1 MSSTL
6 TVTNITATNLT
17 DGGGTTSTFANVV
30 DGSIKAYSE
39 QDNST
44 NPVTVNQSLN
54 QSSVTDSNLGHKIH
68 NWTTAFSNNTYLGLV
83 GVCGNRNSTTG
94 TVRGIM
100 PDAAWTTTAADVRYA
115 YAPSTAEDITQAGMA
130 VVGDLA

>member
-6 TVTNITATNLT
+6 TVTNLTATNLT

-39 QDNST
+39 QDN
-44 NPVTVNQSLN
+44 PGVTFNQSLN
-54 QSSVTDSNLGHKIH
+54 QSSITDVTTGHKVH
-68 NWTTAFSNNTYLGLV
+68 TWTTAFSTNTYLGLV
-83 GVCGNRNSTTG
+83 GLIGNRNSTTG
-94 TVRGIM
+94 TVRGVM
-100 PDAAWTTTAADVRYA
+100 PDGAWTTTAADVRYA
-115 YAPSTAEDITQAGMA
+115 YAPSTVSDDSQAGMA

>member
-6 TVTNITATNLT
+6 TVTNLTATNLT

-39 QDNST
+39 QDNT
-44 NPVTVNQSLN
+44 GVTVNQSLN
-54 QSSVTDSNLGHKIH
+54 QSSITDVTTGHKVH
-68 NWTTAFSNNTYLGLV
+68 TWTTAFSTNTYLGLV
-83 GVCGNRNSTTG
+83 GLIGNRNSTTG
-94 TVRGIM
+94 TVRGVM
-100 PDAAWTTTAADVRYA
+100 PDGAWTTTAADVRYS
-115 YAPSTAEDITQAGMA
+115 YAPSTVSDDTQAGMA

>member
-6 TVTNITATNLT
+6 TVTNLTATNLT

-39 QDNST
+39 QDNT
-44 NPVTVNQSLN
+44 GTVTVNQSLN
-54 QSSVTDSNLGHKIH
+54 QSSITDSATGHKIH
-68 NWTTAFSNNTYLGLV
+68 TWTTAFSTNTYLGLV
-83 GVCGNRNSTTG
+83 GLAGNRNSTTG
-94 TVRGIM
+94 TVRGVM

-115 YAPSTAEDITQAGMA
+115 YAPSTDNDDSQTGMA

>member
-6 TVTNITATNLT
+6 TVTNLTATNLT

-39 QDNST
+39 QDNT
-44 NPVTVNQSLN
+44 GVTVSQSLN
-54 QSSVTDSNLGHKIH
+54 QSSITDSSTGHKIH
-68 NWTTAFSNNTYLGLV
+68 TWTTAFSTNTYLGLV

-94 TVRGIM
+94 TVRGVM

-115 YAPSTAEDITQAGMA
+115 FAPSTAEDVTQTGMA

>member
-1 MSSTL
+1 MTSIIKVDTIQNKAGSTSL
-6 TVTNITATNLT
+6 A
-17 DGGGTTSTFANVV
+17 ANKLP
-30 DGSIKAYSE
+30 DMLSGSIKAYSE
-39 QDNST
+39 QDNSG
-44 NPVTVNQSLN
+44 VTVNQSLN

>member
-6 TVTNITATNLT
+6 TVTNLTATNLT
-17 DGGGTTSTFANVV
+17 DGSSTTSTFANVV

-39 QDNST
+39 QDNTGVS
-44 NPVTVNQSLN
+44 VNQSLN
-54 QSSVTDSNLGHKIH
+54 QSSITDSSTGHKIH
-68 NWTTAFSNNTYLGLV
+68 TWTTAFSNNTYLGLV

-94 TVRGIM
+94 TVRGVM

-115 YAPSTAEDITQAGMA
+115 YAPSTAEDVTQTGMA